1 MAQFLETYT
10 QKHTIMKKITLSSL
24 CICLCIIFL
33 SSCVAKRKY
42 LAQRNR
48 ADMNQK
54 EINNL
59 NGRIGMLNDSISRLT
74 GTVNNLNSRIS
85 ELGYENQ
92 NANNQL
98 NMTKEQIAAQ
108 RARLKQMQTL
118 LDQQSKAAEALR
130 KKIADAL
137 TGFNSNEL
145 TVTMKNGRVYIS
157 MQESLL
163 FPSGS
168 AVVNPKGKEAL
179 SKVASVLNN
188 NRDINI
194 DIEGHTDSVAIH
206 NKTYADNWA
215 LSVGRATSIAH
226 VLIDDYKVSPDRL
239 IASGRAYYDPVATN
253 ETQVGRALNRRTEII
268 LEPKL
273 DELMQL
279 MNNDNSAKN

>member
-1 MAQFLETYT
+1 
-10 QKHTIMKKITLSSL
+10 MKKITLSSL

-137 TGFNSNEL
+137 VGFNSNEL
-145 TVTMKNGRVYIS
+145 TVTMKI
-157 MQESLL
+157 
-163 FPSGS
+163 
-168 AVVNPKGKEAL
+168 
-179 SKVASVLNN
+179 
-188 NRDINI
+188 
-194 DIEGHTDSVAIH
+194 
-206 NKTYADNWA
+206 
-215 LSVGRATSIAH
+215 
-226 VLIDDYKVSPDRL
+226 
-239 IASGRAYYDPVATN
+239 
-253 ETQVGRALNRRTEII
+253 
-268 LEPKL
+268 
-273 DELMQL
+273 
-279 MNNDNSAKN
+279 

>member
-1 MAQFLETYT
+1 
-10 QKHTIMKKITLSSL
+10 MKKITLSSL

-108 RARLKQMQTL
+108 RARLKQMQML

-137 TGFNSNEL
+137 VGFNSNEL

-179 SKVASVLNN
+179 SKVATVLNN

-206 NKTYADNWA
+206 NKMYADNWA

-279 MNNDNSAKN
+279 MNNNGSAQN

>member
-1 MAQFLETYT
+1 MRKFT
-10 QKHTIMKKITLSSL
+10 HTSL
-24 CICLCIIFL
+24 FVCLCIVFL
-33 SSCVAKRKY
+33 SSCVAKKKY
-42 LAQRNR
+42 IAQRNR
-48 ADMNQK
+48 ADANQK

-59 NGRIGMLNDSISRLT
+59 NTRIGMLNDSITNLSNTITSL
-74 GTVNNLNSRIS
+74 NNRIG
-85 ELGYENQ
+85 ELGYDYQ
-92 NANNQL
+92 SASDKLKNANNQLNNANSQL

-108 RARLKQMQTL
+108 RARMQQMQAL

-137 TGFNSNEL
+137 VGFNSNEL

-179 SKVASVLNN
+179 SKVATVLNN

-206 NKTYADNWA
+206 NKMYADNWA

-253 ETQVGRALNRRTEII
+253 ETAVGRALNRRTEII

-279 MNNDNSAKN
+279 MNNESPVKN